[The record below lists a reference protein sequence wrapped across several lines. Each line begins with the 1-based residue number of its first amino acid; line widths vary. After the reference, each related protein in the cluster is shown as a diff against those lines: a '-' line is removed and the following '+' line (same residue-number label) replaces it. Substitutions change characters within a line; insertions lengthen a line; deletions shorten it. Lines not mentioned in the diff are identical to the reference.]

1 MERYG
6 GDEGCEYVGCT
17 ATIAY
22 LWRDN
27 GKRYL
32 VVGNVGDSHAFICRK
47 GKAVPLTE
55 EHTLENEDERRR
67 ILDMGV
73 ELFPDQTR
81 LCGLKVTRALGDL
94 FAKQIES

>member
-1 MERYG
+1 MCVCVCVCVCLLGAIFKTLFYSNSYG

-32 VVGNVGDSHAFICRK
+32 VVGNVGDSHAFIW
-47 GKAVPLTE
+47 
-55 EHTLENEDERRR
+55 
-67 ILDMGV
+67 
-73 ELFPDQTR
+73 LFSF
-81 LCGLKVTRALGDL
+81 L
-94 FAKQIES
+94 